1 MLQMWLSTVVFY
13 SVFVLCSLCGVL
25 QGFKYA
31 FLLSGFIGV
40 SCSAHFVLAW
50 RFKSRFKYAF
60 LLSGFIGFS
69 GLAVQICLSTVG
81 FYRALWL
88 GVGSNMPFYCG
99 ASCKVS
105 PRFLAKWAP
114 QYCCKV
120 GPPVLLQSGS
130 PQCTYR
136 YSTPCR

>member
-1 MLQMWLSTVVFY
+1 M
-13 SVFVLCSLCGVL
+13 LCSLCVVL
-25 QGFKYA
+25 HG
-31 FLLSGFIGV
+31 
-40 SCSAHFVLAW
+40 
-50 RFKSRFKYAF
+50 FKYAF

-69 GLAVQICLSTVG
+69 GLAVQICLSNVG

-88 GVGSNMPFYCG
+88 GVGSDMPFYCG

-120 GPPVLLQSGS
+120 GPPSVLIDTRHPAGDTVLEETLASSRFFVVLLL
-130 PQCTYR
+130 
-136 YSTPCR
+136 YSIIPCLLFK